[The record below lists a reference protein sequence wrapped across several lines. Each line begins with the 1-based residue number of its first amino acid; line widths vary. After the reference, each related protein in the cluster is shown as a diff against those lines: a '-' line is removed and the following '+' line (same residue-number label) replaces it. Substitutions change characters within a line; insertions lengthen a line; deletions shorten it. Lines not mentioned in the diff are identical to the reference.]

1 MAGMNRYFFGVQSRK
16 HALKMVHGKV
26 AIGASGAP
34 TLSAGASSGISSISR
49 TAAGTYEVTL
59 DGKLPQL
66 VGFHCMV
73 VDDAASQV
81 THFQVLSDAV
91 SATGK
96 LTFACLAPTD
106 ASTTTSIATDPAEGA
121 VLLFTVLVNNT
132 SLDQ

>member
-16 HALKMVHGKV
+16 HALKMIHGRV

-34 TLSAGASSGISSISR
+34 TLSAAASMGILSISR
-49 TAAGTYEVTL
+49 STTGTYEVTL

-66 VGFHCMV
+66 VGFQCIV
-73 VDDAASQV
+73 LDDTTSQI
-81 THFQVLSDAV
+81 THFQLTSDTV
-91 SATGK
+91 TSDGK
-96 LTFACLAPTD
+96 LVFKCLAPTNS
-106 ASTTTSIATDPAEGA
+106 STTTSIAADPADGA